1 MDITSE
7 KDINPTKKDD
17 LGAFKLDINSSN
29 SDHKLEKPLLAQ
41 VIQAY

>member
-7 KDINPTKKDD
+7 KDNNPTKKDD
-17 LGAFKLDINSSN
+17 FGAFKLDLNSNN
-29 SDHKLEKPLLAQ
+29 SDYKLEKPLLAQ